1 LDSLTHI
8 VIGAAI
14 GELILGKQL
23 GRKAMLVGALAKTI
37 PDFDIFYT
45 GLEDPFKYMCHHR
58 GHTHSLLWE
67 TLYAFPIA
75 YLFYRLFSKKVSFKR
90 WAWLFLAC
98 LWGHSLLDVCTNF
111 GTQLFLPVTNHLYSF
126 NNLAIIDIFFTLPMI
141 VLLIIGLCMKNN
153 SSARIQFS
161 RSVLIYC
168 FLYLGF
174 TFGNKV
180 YANRLFEKSLEENKI
195 HYSQS
200 ITNPTILNN
209 FLWYGIASNDSM
221 LYIAENSLLFPKE
234 KMEWLSYPRNQY
246 LLENHSD
253 VKNRNALLWFSK
265 GFDLSEQNGDTL
277 NVYSVKFG
285 RTNMTLKDM
294 RGTFGFYYRLHTING
309 KPSMT
314 MFEPKLSQKEF
325 KEGVLDLYSR
335 VLGEK

>member
-1 LDSLTHI
+1 
-8 VIGAAI
+8 
-14 GELILGKQL
+14 
-23 GRKAMLVGALAKTI
+23 
-37 PDFDIFYT
+37 
-45 GLEDPFKYMCHHR
+45 
-58 GHTHSLLWE
+58 
-67 TLYAFPIA
+67 
-75 YLFYRLFSKKVSFKR
+75 VSFKR